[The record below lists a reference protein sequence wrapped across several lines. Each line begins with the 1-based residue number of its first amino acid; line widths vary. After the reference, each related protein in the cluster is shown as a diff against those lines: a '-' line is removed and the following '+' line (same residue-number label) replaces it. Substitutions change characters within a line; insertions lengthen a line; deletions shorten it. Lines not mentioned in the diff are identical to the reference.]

1 MTSKFK
7 SLNFFNILLLTIA
20 LIQYYLLTPLNSP
33 AETYITTSLEFDV
46 KLKLI
51 PGFLIPYF
59 SLYILIILML
69 ILIIRNKEAWELSIF
84 LVAVIFLW
92 SLVNFAHGFFPTQN
106 TIRPQIAETGFFF
119 EAVKDLYAKDKPFRT
134 LPSWHA
140 ATAVLCAIVFFKMK
154 FRRPVLIYIWCF
166 LIVISPMF
174 LKMAYAVDVIVAIPI
189 AFLSYAAAKKI
200 STIKI
205 KTETVQEIVKAFTLE
220 SLIQSVA
227 IGIRDES
234 TLVSL
239 IEGLTRIEKNLTDEN
254 KEEIKKIGAELNPP
268 VKTLKE
274 VINNLILSINV
285 DRHVEKAKEMFGS
298 DDKSYLPTDRDL
310 KNATEELISEACR
323 PFDNPKFR
331 FVILEIKKNSTQIIN
346 TNSIEE
352 AAKERS
358 ADIIFK
364 FNSFLESHKT
374 DIPVINTIAGSVNSH
389 LDLTYDEIK
398 MITKELR
405 KPPYEITTDEI
416 WSAYHRL
423 DGAKVKPLG
432 DLKNTA
438 NIIILIQYALGKIDT
453 LEPYIDRIDKKFNE
467 WLDENR
473 ANGKMYTPE
482 EMDWLKMMKNH
493 FSTFLEINMTS
504 FNQPPFVN
512 KGGASKA
519 YNIFGHDLNKI
530 LYELNERL
538 I

>member
-1 MTSKFK
+1 MTAKFK
-7 SLNFFNILLLTIA
+7 TMNFFNVLLLLIA
-20 LIQYYLLTPLNSP
+20 IIQYYLLTPLNSP
-33 AETYITTSLEFDV
+33 GDTYITTSLEFDV

-59 SLYILIILML
+59 SVYILIILL
-69 ILIIRNKEAWELSIF
+69 FILIIRNKESWEMTIF
-84 LVAVIFLW
+84 LLAVILLW

-106 TIRPQIAETGFFF
+106 TIRPQITETGFFF
-119 EAVKDLYAKDKPFRT
+119 EAIKNLYTGVKPFRT

-140 ATAVLCAIVFFKMK
+140 ATAVLCTIAFFKMK
-154 FRRPVLIYIWCF
+154 FRRPVLIIIWCF

-174 LKMAYAVDVIVAIPI
+174 LKMGYAVDVIVAIPL
-189 AFLSYAAAKKI
+189 AFLSYAAAQKI
-200 STIKI
+200 STVKV
-205 KTETVQEIVKAFTLE
+205 KTETLQEIVKAFTLE

-239 IEGLTRIEKNLTDEN
+239 IEGLTRIEKNLTDKN

-268 VKTLKE
+268 VKSLKE
-274 VINNLILSINV
+274 VINNLILSISV
-285 DRHVEKAKEMFGS
+285 DRHVEKAKEMFGAGE
-298 DDKSYLPTDRDL
+298 KSFIPSDRDL
-310 KNATEELISEACR
+310 KNATEELVSEACR

-331 FVILEIKKNSTQIIN
+331 FVILEIKKNNTQIIN

-358 ADIIFK
+358 SDIIFK

-374 DIPVINTIAGSVNSH
+374 DIPVINTIANSANSH
-389 LDLTYDEIK
+389 LNLTYDEIK

-405 KPPYEITTDEI
+405 KPPYEISTEEI
-416 WSAYHRL
+416 WNAYHRI
-423 DGAKVKPLG
+423 DGSKVKPLG

-438 NIIILIQYALGKIDT
+438 NIIILIQYALGKIET
-453 LEPYIDRIDKKFNE
+453 LEPYVDRIDKKFNE
-467 WLDENR
+467 WIDENR
-473 ANGKMYTPE
+473 ANGREYTTE
-482 EMDWLKMMKNH
+482 ELEWLKMMKNH
-493 FSTFLEINMTS
+493 FSSFLEINMTS

>member
-285 DRHVEKAKEMFGS
+285 DRHIEKAKEMFGS

>member
-1 MTSKFK
+1 MTAKFK
-7 SLNFFNILLLTIA
+7 AMNFFNVLLLLIA
-20 LIQYYLLTPLNSP
+20 IIQYYLLAPLNSP
-33 AETYITTSLEFDV
+33 GETYITTSLEFDV

-59 SLYILIILML
+59 SVYILILLMI
-69 ILIIRNKEAWELSIF
+69 ILIIRNKESWEMTIF
-84 LVAVIFLW
+84 LTAVILLW

-119 EAVKDLYAKDKPFRT
+119 EAVKSLYAGVKPFRT

-154 FRRPVLIYIWCF
+154 FRRPVLIIIWCF

-174 LKMAYAVDVIVAIPI
+174 LKMAYALDVIVAIPL

-200 STIKI
+200 STVKV
-205 KTETVQEIVKAFTLE
+205 KTETLQEIVKAFTLE

-239 IEGLTRIEKNLTDEN
+239 IEGLTRIEKNLTDDN
-254 KEEIKKIGAELNPP
+254 KAEIKKIGAELNPP

-274 VINNLILSINV
+274 VINNLILSISV
-285 DRHVEKAKEMFGS
+285 ERHVEKAKEMFSAGE
-298 DDKSYLPTDRDL
+298 KSYIPSDRDL
-310 KNATEELISEACR
+310 KNATEELVSIACR

-331 FVILEIKKNSTQIIN
+331 FVILEIKKNNTQIIN
-346 TNSIEE
+346 TNSMEE
-352 AAKERS
+352 AARERS
-358 ADIIFK
+358 SDIIFK

-374 DIPVINTIAGSVNSH
+374 DIPVINTIANSANSH
-389 LDLTYDEIK
+389 LDLTYDQLK
-398 MITKELR
+398 MISKELR
-405 KPPYEITTDEI
+405 KPPYEITIEEI
-416 WSAYHRL
+416 WNAYQRI
-423 DGAKVKPLG
+423 DGTKVKPLG
-432 DLKNTA
+432 DLKSNA
-438 NIIILIQYALGKIDT
+438 NIIILVQYALGKIDT
-453 LEPYIDRIDKKFNE
+453 LEPYVERIDKKFNE

-473 ANGKMYTPE
+473 KSGREYTTE
-482 EMDWLKMMKNH
+482 ELEWLKMMKNH

>member
-1 MTSKFK
+1 MTAKFK
-7 SLNFFNILLLTIA
+7 SMNFFNVLLLLIA
-20 LIQYYLLTPLNSP
+20 IIQYYLLAPLNSP
-33 AETYITTSLEFDV
+33 GETYITTSLDFDV

-59 SLYILIILML
+59 SVYILILLML
-69 ILIIRNKEAWELSIF
+69 ILIIRNKESWEMTIF
-84 LVAVIFLW
+84 LTALILLW

-119 EAVKDLYAKDKPFRT
+119 EAVKNLYAGVKPFRT

-140 ATAVLCAIVFFKMK
+140 ATAVLCAIAFFKMK
-154 FRRPVLIYIWCF
+154 FRRPVVIFIWCF

-174 LKMAYAVDVIVAIPI
+174 LKMAYAVDVIVAIPL

-200 STIKI
+200 STVKV
-205 KTETVQEIVKAFTLE
+205 KTETLQEIVKAFTLE

-239 IEGLTRIEKNLTDEN
+239 IEGLTRIEKNLTEEN
-254 KEEIKKIGAELNPP
+254 KAEIKKIGAELNPP

-274 VINNLILSINV
+274 VINNLILSISV
-285 DRHVEKAKEMFGS
+285 ERHVEKAKEMFSAGE
-298 DDKSYLPTDRDL
+298 KSYIPSDRDL
-310 KNATEELISEACR
+310 KNATEELVSIACR

-331 FVILEIKKNSTQIIN
+331 FVILEIKKNNTQIIN

-358 ADIIFK
+358 SDIIFK

-374 DIPVINTIAGSVNSH
+374 DIPVINTIANSANSH
-389 LDLTYDEIK
+389 LDLTYDELK
-398 MITKELR
+398 MISKELR
-405 KPPYEITTDEI
+405 KPPYEITIEEI
-416 WSAYHRL
+416 WNAYQRI
-423 DGAKVKPLG
+423 DGTKVKPLG
-432 DLKNTA
+432 DLKSNA
-438 NIIILIQYALGKIDT
+438 NIIILIQYALGKSDT
-453 LEPYIDRIDKKFNE
+453 LEPYVERIDKKFNE
-467 WLDENR
+467 WIDENR
-473 ANGKMYTPE
+473 KNGREYTTE
-482 EMDWLKMMKNH
+482 ELEWLKMMKNH
-493 FSTFLEINMTS
+493 FSSFLEINMTS

>member
-1 MTSKFK
+1 MTAKFK
-7 SLNFFNILLLTIA
+7 AMNFFNVLLLLIA
-20 LIQYYLLTPLNSP
+20 IIQYYLLAPLNSP
-33 AETYITTSLEFDV
+33 GETYITTSLDFDV

-51 PGFLIPYF
+51 PGFLIPYY
-59 SLYILIILML
+59 SVYILFILMI
-69 ILIIRNKEAWELSIF
+69 ILIIRNKESWEMTIF
-84 LVAVIFLW
+84 LTAVILLW

-106 TIRPQIAETGFFF
+106 TIRPQITETGFFF
-119 EAVKDLYAKDKPFRT
+119 EAVKSLYTGVKPFRT

-154 FRRPVLIYIWCF
+154 FRRGVLIIIWCF

-174 LKMAYAVDVIVAIPI
+174 LKMAYAVDVIVAIPL
-189 AFLSYAAAKKI
+189 AYLSYAAAKKI
-200 STIKI
+200 STVKV
-205 KTETVQEIVKAFTLE
+205 KTETLQEIVKAFTLE

-239 IEGLTRIEKNLTDEN
+239 IEGLTRIEKNLTDN
-254 KEEIKKIGAELNPP
+254 DKAEIKKIGAELNPP

-274 VINNLILSINV
+274 VINNLILSISV
-285 DRHVEKAKEMFGS
+285 ERHVEKAKEMFSAGE
-298 DDKSYLPTDRDL
+298 KSYIPSDRDL
-310 KNATEELISEACR
+310 KSATEELVSIACR

-331 FVILEIKKNSTQIIN
+331 FVILEIKKNNTQIIN
-346 TNSIEE
+346 TNSLEE

-358 ADIIFK
+358 SDIIFK

-374 DIPVINTIAGSVNSH
+374 DIPVINTIANSANSH
-389 LDLTYDEIK
+389 IDLTYDELK
-398 MITKELR
+398 MISKELR
-405 KPPYEITTDEI
+405 KPPYEITIEEI
-416 WSAYHRL
+416 WSAYQRI
-423 DGAKVKPLG
+423 DGTKVKPLG
-432 DLKNTA
+432 DLKSNA
-438 NIIILIQYALGKIDT
+438 NIIILVQYALGKIDT
-453 LEPYIDRIDKKFNE
+453 LEPYVERIDKKFNE
-467 WLDENR
+467 WLDETR
-473 ANGKMYTPE
+473 AGGREYTTE
-482 EMDWLKMMKNH
+482 ELEWLKMMKNH